1 MLRRLTDICAPT
13 AVERTP
19 STRFYF
25 SYRLLSLLLTFQ
37 FRPRIFLGGILLIS
51 EAVSL
56 SFTYISVLK
65 LGENR
70 QFKIMELS
78 K

>member
-25 SYRLLSLLLTFQ
+25 SYRLLSLLFQ